1 VGNFEWYPPPICNWT
16 ANYTKDSKFVSNVN
30 AALSS
35 LRLDSVEDTS
45 QSRFKI
51 SEHGQSPNQVYSIL
65 QCRGDATVDQCYNCS
80 QQAKLQFY
88 RIVRIT
94 LVVEFGPSSASYVIM
109 ERIRFHH
116 NCRHLVSSYLHNYRS
131 GPVLGRYIPRR
142 LQYVSFNNNRYIVP
156 IERHRIWSSGFDGK
170 LHCSI

>member
-1 VGNFEWYPPPICNWT
+1 MATRVLSLSIVNVLIMFSLNTENICGSAEEVEWYPPPICNWT

-65 QCRGDATVDQCYNCS
+65 QCRGDATVNQCYNCS
-80 QQAKLQFY
+80 QQAKIAVLQDCANYVGSRVWSKFCFLRY
-88 RIVRIT
+88 NGMDT
-94 LVVEFGPSSASYVIM
+94 LPTQ
-109 ERIRFHH
+109 
-116 NCRHLVSSYLHNYRS
+116 L
-131 GPVLGRYIPRR
+131 
-142 LQYVSFNNNRYIVP
+142 
-156 IERHRIWSSGFDGK
+156 
-170 LHCSI
+170 